1 MTEINTQLSKIILSI
16 KTSLANLRTQ
26 TNQLDLKKCIFVVV
40 VVYKKL
46 TQLPKIDTAQS
57 ERIEMDSPRK

>member
-26 TNQLDLKKCIFVVV
+26 TNQLDLKKGIFAVV

-46 TQLPKIDTAQS
+46 T
-57 ERIEMDSPRK
+57 